1 MTTPIVSATEASRQL
16 YDFFFNG
23 GSTINY
29 RDIRYL
35 EDNLTVIDFFLKQN
49 VTDHGLIEPRTFS
62 WLVKPLSTLDFALK
76 VRL

>member
-29 RDIRYL
+29 RDMTY
-35 EDNLTVIDFFLKQN
+35 DT
-49 VTDHGLIEPRTFS
+49 
-62 WLVKPLSTLDFALK
+62 
-76 VRL
+76 